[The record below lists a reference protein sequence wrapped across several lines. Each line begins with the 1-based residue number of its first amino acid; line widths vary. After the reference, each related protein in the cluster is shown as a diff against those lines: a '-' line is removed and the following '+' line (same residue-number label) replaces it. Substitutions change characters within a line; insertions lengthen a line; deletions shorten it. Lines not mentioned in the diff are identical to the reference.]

1 MTLTDSPQRTSYPRH
16 PIDTAYTPHRFVCS
30 KLPFA
35 NDLAA
40 TLRIEL
46 ARPFAKGS
54 VNAWRLRACSTKI
67 FSTTVAG
74 VCIMT
79 SFKTK
84 TNELSTT

>member
-30 KLPFA
+30 KLPVA

-46 ARPFAKGS
+46 ASRLAKGS
-54 VNAWRLRACSTKI
+54 VTASRLRACSTKT

-79 SFKTK
+79 SFSPK

>member
-46 ARPFAKGS
+46 PSHLAKGS
-54 VNAWRLRACSTKI
+54 VTAWRLRACSIKT

-79 SFKTK
+79 SFRSK

>member
-46 ARPFAKGS
+46 PSHFAKGS
-54 VNAWRLRACSTKI
+54 VTAWRLRTSFTKKFSTKVADVCPMAS
-67 FSTTVAG
+67 FSPR
-74 VCIMT
+74 
-79 SFKTK
+79 
-84 TNELSTT
+84 TNELSTI